1 MASCRR
7 SNLELALIHPPVGM
21 NLFTIK
27 AITQAPMGQIAL
39 GARPYVGLLII
50 GLVLI
55 MAWPDIALWLC
66 RRMR

>member
-1 MASCRR
+1 
-7 SNLELALIHPPVGM
+7 M